1 MADDPVDITEILE
14 LKKINE
20 KLRNEVGTRDVT
32 LEEYRA
38 AKNRSKNIGFDD
50 PKSKGDLVPSSKTS
64 GLRKLLPLLRKGLS
78 RLNPA
83 LGLADLAIT
92 HRPSEEEMQ
101 EHIKKAGELP
111 KLREDPM
118 GDLKS
123 GLETAIDFIT
133 PSKTYKRKLSPTE
146 IEFFEDVTAEG
157 DNYDLLADAPSAKI
171 SIDSKGKKFLEVA
184 EEDMDS
190 FMNWIGNEYTLNM
203 GYDDM
208 PTHIRTGS
216 KWHLTFK
223 DEEGKNY
230 WENTKKATGG
240 VIRNPYSYTPRDI

>member
-1 MADDPVDITEILE
+1 MDIIRDLLKNMPSDEEFDKMHKRFIETRKDGDILG
-14 LKKINE
+14 I
-20 KLRNEVGTRDVT
+20 
-32 LEEYRA
+32 A
-38 AKNRSKNIGFDD
+38 SK
-50 PKSKGDLVPSSKTS
+50 S
-64 GLRKLLPLLRKGLS
+64 
-78 RLNPA
+78 
-83 LGLADLAIT
+83 
-92 HRPSEEEMQ
+92 
-101 EHIKKAGELP
+101 
-111 KLREDPM
+111 
-118 GDLKS
+118 
-123 GLETAIDFIT
+123 
-133 PSKTYKRKLSPTE
+133 YKRKLSPTE